1 MKKITLSENIARL
14 RKSKGVTQE
23 QLANAVNVT
32 FQSVSKWE
40 NGQSVPGTLMH
51 PKIAEFF
58 NVSIDCLMYGRNY
71 VYDDIQYMI
80 FDKVKNAKEQ
90 MSKESYEKALDIFAA
105 AFHGICKG
113 NLKRTDEIWMYDNPS
128 HISNQNG
135 LALLCGKGF
144 GAVVTRDF
152 FETVTREDIDRYSGF
167 FQHISHGNNLLVI
180 AAIISMS
187 DISFDELKE
196 KTGLDESALKNSL
209 GYLIKYSLVDE
220 KEIKHKSIGA
230 TYVIGKMYHTCICLL
245 LCVMSVLV
253 MGRENGISCVM
264 GYGDYPIK
272 L

>member
-1 MKKITLSENIARL
+1 ML
-14 RKSKGVTQE
+14 
-23 QLANAVNVT
+23 
-32 FQSVSKWE
+32 
-40 NGQSVPGTLMH
+40 

-58 NVSIDCLMYGRNY
+58 NVSIDCLMYGKNY

-90 MSKESYEKALDIFAA
+90 MSKESYEKALEIFAA

-113 NLKRTDEIWMYDNPS
+113 SLKRTDEIWMYDNPS

-152 FETVTREDIDRYSGF
+152 FETVTREDIDRYSAF
-167 FQHISHGNNLLVI
+167 FQHISHDNNLLVI

-209 GYLIKYSLVDE
+209 GYLIKYCLVDE
-220 KEIKHKSIGA
+220 KEIKHKFPAAFPASFPA
-230 TYVIGKMYHTCICLL
+230 
-245 LCVMSVLV
+245 
-253 MGRENGISCVM
+253 
-264 GYGDYPIK
+264 D
-272 L
+272 